1 MELTFGELIKKQ
13 RIDKGLTQEEMA
25 KKFNVS
31 QTYWSLIEADI
42 KKPFKLCYKICK
54 ELGISF
60 QYLDSIK

>member
-42 KKPFKLCYKICK
+42 NNHFKFCYTICK